1 MDSKA
6 PMRPADDWHLTD
18 DLHAEQGKGDPFAAA
33 IRATR
38 MSMLITDPR
47 QPDNP
52 IVFANGAFLRLTGYS
67 RDEVIGHNCRFLQGP
82 DTDPLAVDII
92 RRAVDDVVDVS
103 VDILNYRK
111 DGSSFWNAL
120 LISPVSNEKGELQF
134 FFASQLDVTDR
145 KRIEHEVVAEKDNFE
160 QAVRERTAELEA
172 ALETQRTLLHEIDH
186 RVKNNLQMISS
197 LIMMH
202 SRSIPDEGVRQSLRA
217 MLSRIEALSTVH
229 RRLYQSDEVTSF
241 DVADFVRDL
250 TGDLVAASG
259 RNLKA
264 DLDLSKVVVP
274 AEKAAPLALMVNE
287 LLTNAI
293 KHAYKD
299 RDPADSGTLGV
310 NLSQRD
316 GHFRIE
322 VSDDGAG
329 MPVRD
334 GTGSFGLRLVNSLA
348 RQLGADIEW
357 KDAGP
362 GTRVII
368 RLPVGSTGE
377 VHR

>member
-6 PMRPADDWHLTD
+6 PLRPADDWHLTD

-52 IVFANGAFLRLTGYS
+52 IVFANGAFFRLTGY
-67 RDEVIGHNCRFLQGP
+67 RREEVIGRNCRFLQGP
-82 DTDPLAVDII
+82 DTDPLAIDII

-120 LISPVSNEKGELQF
+120 FISPVSNEKGELQF

-145 KRIEHEVVAEKDNFE
+145 KRIEHEVVAEKENFE
-160 QAVRERTAELEA
+160 QAVKERTAELEA

-197 LIMMH
+197 LILMH

-229 RRLYQSDEVTSF
+229 RRLYQSDEVTCF

-264 DLDLSKVVVP
+264 DLDLNQVVVP

-287 LLTNAI
+287 LVTNAI

-299 RDPADSGTLGV
+299 RDAADPGTLGV
-310 NLSQRD
+310 NLRQSD

-322 VSDDGAG
+322 VADDGVG

-362 GTRVII
+362 GTRVVI
-368 RLPVGSTGE
+368 RLPVGQIGE
-377 VHR
+377 VRR

>member
-6 PMRPADDWHLTD
+6 PLRPADDWHLTD

-52 IVFANGAFLRLTGYS
+52 IVFANGAFFRLTGY
-67 RDEVIGHNCRFLQGP
+67 RREEVIGRNCRFLQGP
-82 DTDPLAVDII
+82 DTDPLAIDII

-120 LISPVSNEKGELQF
+120 FISPVSNEKGELQF

-145 KRIEHEVVAEKDNFE
+145 KRIEHEVVAEKENFE
-160 QAVRERTAELEA
+160 QAVKERTAELEA

-197 LIMMH
+197 LILMH

-264 DLDLSKVVVP
+264 DLDLNQVVVP

-287 LLTNAI
+287 LVTNAI

-299 RDPADSGTLGV
+299 RDAADPGTLGV
-310 NLSQRD
+310 NLRQSD

-322 VSDDGAG
+322 VADDGVG

-362 GTRVII
+362 GTRVVI
-368 RLPVGSTGE
+368 RLPVGQIGE
-377 VHR
+377 VRR

>member
-160 QAVRERTAELEA
+160 QAVRERTTELEA

-299 RDPADSGTLGV
+299 RDPGDSGTLGV
-310 NLSQRD
+310 NLSRRD

-329 MPVRD
+329 MPLRD
-334 GTGSFGLRLVNSLA
+334 STGSFGLRLVNSLA